1 MPQSAPHARIVVTTT
16 ADAEEAGRLAHSLI
30 DERLAACVTL
40 IPAAR
45 SIYRWKGEVETAS
58 ETLLLIKT
66 VEEQIPALEV
76 RLRALHSYQTPE
88 FLILKVEAGS
98 PDYLDWLQAN
108 LKHP

>member
-1 MPQSAPHARIVVTTT
+1 MPQSAPPARIVMTT
-16 ADAEEAGRLAHSLI
+16 AADPEEAGRLAHAFI

-40 IPAAR
+40 IPAVR
-45 SIYRWKGEVETAS
+45 SIYRWKGEVETAN

-66 VEEQIPALEV
+66 GEEQLLTLEV

-88 FLILKVEAGS
+88 FLVFKVEAGS
-98 PDYLDWLQAN
+98 PDYLGWLQAN